1 MVSSILGG
9 TAGQKETEKRQRA
22 GSNQQGTRQR
32 QPHPAPAAVAEVY
45 DGSDLD
51 ISDSLP
57 NDNCSPILNATG
69 GVTDVAATAS
79 VDKDSPSKQQQQIY
93 AVIKKKKPKNKP
105 EDLVIVNP
113 STNQQSAK
121 PRLPPKPAARG
132 VAAGASSMATSE
144 PVAPPPRSP
153 ANIPL
158 IRISK
163 TESVEQS
170 DRNPMPPEPIPQQ
183 ASFFFSSLLFTCKI
197 NLLIN
202 SVFVHAQQEVAA
214 ATGLAASSPPTGKS
228 GGALNAIL
236 QRAKERRAASELA
249 KKQQQQLQA
258 TTTTTVSTLPVS
270 DSTADLL
277 PNMETEDV
285 ACSIPEQVLSHPSHL
300 IVFLQIK
307 NFPLFYKLFSW
318 TLQWTLK
325 RPSTN
330 NPKLT

>member
-1 MVSSILGG
+1 M
-9 TAGQKETEKRQRA
+9 EKRQRA

-57 NDNCSPILNATG
+57 NDNCSPILNGAG
-69 GVTDVAATAS
+69 GVTDVAA
-79 VDKDSPSKQQQQIY
+79 VNNKDSPSKQQIY

-113 STNQQSAK
+113 SNQSK

-132 VAAGASSMATSE
+132 VAAGASSMAATSE

-170 DRNPMPPEPIPQQ
+170 ERNPMPPELPITQQ
-183 ASFFFSSLLFTCKI
+183 AS
-197 NLLIN
+197 
-202 SVFVHAQQEVAA
+202 
-214 ATGLAASSPPTGKS
+214 
-228 GGALNAIL
+228 
-236 QRAKERRAASELA
+236 
-249 KKQQQQLQA
+249 
-258 TTTTTVSTLPVS
+258 
-270 DSTADLL
+270 
-277 PNMETEDV
+277 
-285 ACSIPEQVLSHPSHL
+285 
-300 IVFLQIK
+300 
-307 NFPLFYKLFSW
+307 LFSFH
-318 TLQWTLK
+318 
-325 RPSTN
+325 SFIIYH
-330 NPKLT
+330 